1 MISREILS
9 LPGAGAWRSFLI
21 AVLRTVSAALEILLV
36 CWALRVCAGAG
47 TGLGAGSGAQE
58 DIGAGTGTGPAALR
72 TFAIGAVCL
81 ILGDIA
87 LRLAAAWLASRLEQ
101 RVGTALGAQIT
112 QAALSAEGR
121 TAQETAAANSS
132 VARLATEGV
141 SSVAGYLTG
150 YLPCFF
156 QTLLMIPVTLAILV
170 PIAGWAAAVVCAGMV
185 VLPMAAMASRK
196 KDITTQMRQL
206 GLYENVGDEF
216 SEALEGM
223 PDLTVFRADGRVAAR
238 LRTKSE
244 GFRAATMDVLS
255 GQLTSLIAADAVI
268 ALSVIGAVTL
278 AATTGPAAGRLM
290 AALTVAVVAV
300 RLFAPERQLV
310 YLSHSAA
317 VAMRQGREISAVV
330 ASERSDSTTSSAG
343 TPSQPTEPVTG
354 GAHGAHSTE
363 KGPDDGA
370 GQDGTRTYSADDA
383 PLVRATG
390 LSFVYPNGHRALDGL
405 TFAFPAHGVI
415 AVTGASGSGKS
426 TLVRL
431 LVGEEHR
438 YDGSLLLDGEEAA
451 DIERAQIIPRLSLVR
466 GTDRP
471 LAGTIRSNLDLAEQG
486 IDDEAMIDA
495 LSQVGLWEEI
505 RTDGG
510 LDRPVAPGGSNLSG
524 GQRQRLAIARVLL
537 RHTGIC
543 VFDEATSAVD
553 QRHDAQIARLMRRL
567 GRDRLVIT
575 VTHRLASVRG
585 ADRIVVLD
593 HGRLVQEGTFGA
605 LATEDGP
612 FARQWREQSRF
623 EVTETGGQTD
633 SRMDDGTDGHAG
645 NRPADQ
651 AGVGTVT
658 FTGATDG
665 SRTGDPT
672 IHITRK
678 EQKQGHETR
687 QHPDSRPG
695 IRTHECGNNA
705 RTRNNDG
712 RHRTPLPVRMA
723 RLVGPLAPVE
733 IRAIICGALEHLLS
747 LGAVMCAAVGLVN
760 INGSVVGSGAAGWLI
775 VGAAMLLVRGIFSYL
790 EQYSNHQMAFS
801 TLRDIRSTVFD
812 HMRLLS
818 PAKLTGK
825 GRGNLVTVLTNDIE
839 LLEIFYAHTL
849 SPLAIAVICA
859 LTVTGLVGTLSPRLG
874 FVAFLAFMAVGAVI
888 PLVFARPTAVQ
899 AERQRAVQGWV
910 RSRLLEALDCKD
922 EIVALG
928 AAPAVSRRLEGEEK
942 EMGGARFRA
951 GLLTQADLI
960 AADAVMLVS
969 LLVFTVQAALCAGI
983 GVTGG
988 AGAAGSIST
997 GAALVA
1003 LAGFATAFPPLLSV
1017 ARLGSGLQ
1025 PTIAAAHRVFGLLDE
1040 EPAVRPV
1047 PDGKGI
1053 RLEDDPSRTLTA
1065 SHVRFAYPSDRQHA
1079 QTGADTAETGQA
1091 QSGQTQA
1098 RPEETGKTLETEHN
1112 DQQVLRDITLSVGPG
1127 QIVAIH
1133 GPNGAGKTTLLDVL
1147 LRFRE
1152 RTGGDLTIDGHP
1164 VEQIETSGLR
1174 RAETLV
1180 GQDPYIFSDTLAGN
1194 IRLGKAS
1201 ASREEVE
1208 RAASAACLDEVVDE
1222 LPGGLDHVLVR
1233 HGEELSQG
1241 QRQRVAVARA
1251 FLSDAPIVLLDEPT
1265 SNMDGLLE
1273 GRVLA
1278 ALVDHRGA
1286 DGVRP
1291 ATVIVTHHE
1300 AVLRRVAAMPGG
1312 RVYRLE
1318 GGRLVAE

>member
-21 AVLRTVSAALEILLV
+21 AVLRTVSAALEVLLV
-36 CWALRVCAGAG
+36 CWALWVCAGAG
-47 TGLGAGSGAQE
+47 TGLDTGSGLRA
-58 DIGAGTGTGPAALR
+58 GLGSGTGTGPAALR

-87 LRLAAAWLASRLEQ
+87 LRLVAAWLASQLEQ
-101 RVGTALGAQIT
+101 RVGTGLGAQIT
-112 QAALSAEGR
+112 RAALSPANGR
-121 TAQETAAANSS
+121 TAQETATANSS
-132 VARLATEGV
+132 VARLATEGA

-156 QTLLMIPVTLAILV
+156 QTLLMIPVTLVILV
-170 PIAGWAAAVVCAGMV
+170 PIAGWAAAAVCAGMV

-223 PDLTVFRADGRVAAR
+223 PDLTVFRADGRVAAG
-238 LRTKSE
+238 LRKKSE

-268 ALSVIGAVTL
+268 ALSVIGAVAL

-330 ASERSDSTTSSAG
+330 TAGAHETTSGQA
-343 TPSQPTEPVTG
+343 TG
-354 GAHGAHSTE
+354 RQTAHD
-363 KGPDDGA
+363 PIDP
-370 GQDGTRTYSADDA
+370 ADAA
-383 PLVRATG
+383 PLVRAAG
-390 LSFVYPNGHRALDGL
+390 LGFAYPNGHRALDGL

-431 LVGEEHR
+431 LAGEEHS
-438 YDGSLLLDGEEAA
+438 YDGSLLIGGEAA
-451 DIERAQIIPRLSLVR
+451 AGIERARIIPRLSLVR

-471 LAGTIRSNLDLAEQG
+471 LAGTIRSNLDPAERG

-505 RTDGG
+505 RSEGG

-585 ADRIVVLD
+585 ADRILVLD
-593 HGRLVQEGTFGA
+593 RGRLVQEGTFDA
-605 LATEDGP
+605 LVAEDGP

-623 EVTETGGQTD
+623 EVTETGDHQGNQTGD
-633 SRMDDGTDGHAG
+633 RTATRTAAAETTSDAT
-645 NRPADQ
+645 
-651 AGVGTVT
+651 
-658 FTGATDG
+658 ATDG
-665 SRTGDPT
+665 GRTGDPT
-672 IHITRK
+672 VGTAYK
-678 EQKQGHETR
+678 EQRSGKRE
-687 QHPDSRPG
+687 S
-695 IRTHECGNNA
+695 
-705 RTRNNDG
+705 
-712 RHRTPLPVRMA
+712 RTPLAVRMA
-723 RLVGPLAPVE
+723 RLVGPLASVE
-733 IRAIICGALEHLLS
+733 VRAIVCGALEHLLS
-747 LGAVMCAAVGLVN
+747 LGAVMCAAVGL
-760 INGSVVGSGAAGWLI
+760 IGASAGWL
-775 VGAAMLLVRGIFSYL
+775 VAGAVMLLVRGVFSYL

-859 LTVTGLVGTLSPRLG
+859 LTATGLVGALSPRLG
-874 FVAFLAFMAVGAVI
+874 LVAFLAFVAVGVVV
-888 PLVFARPTAVQ
+888 PLVFARPTAAQ
-899 AERQRAVQGWV
+899 AEKQRAAQGRV
-910 RSRLLEALDCKD
+910 RSRLLEALDCRD

-942 EMGGARFRA
+942 EMGRARFRA
-951 GLLTQADLI
+951 GLLTQADSI

-969 LLVFTVQAALCAGI
+969 VLVFTVQAVLC
-983 GVTGG
+983 

-1047 PDGKGI
+1047 PDGTGI
-1053 RLEDDPSRTLTA
+1053 RLDGNPSRTLTA
-1065 SHVRFAYPSDRQHA
+1065 SHVRFAYPPAGSA
-1079 QTGADTAETGQA
+1079 
-1091 QSGQTQA
+1091 
-1098 RPEETGKTLETEHN
+1098 P
-1112 DQQVLRDITLSVGPG
+1112 VLRDISLTVGPG

-1152 RTGGDLTIDGHP
+1152 RTGGVLTIDGRP
-1164 VEQIETSGLR
+1164 LERVETSGLR

-1208 RAASAACLDEVVDE
+1208 RAAHAACLDEVVDG

-1300 AVLRRVAAMPGG
+1300 AVLRRVAALPGG
-1312 RVYRLE
+1312 HVYRLE

>member
-47 TGLGAGSGAQE
+47 TGAGSVARVRT
-58 DIGAGTGTGPAALR
+58 DPASLR
-72 TFAIGAVCL
+72 TFAIGAACL

-101 RVGTALGAQIT
+101 RVGTALGTQIT
-112 QAALSAEGR
+112 RAALSAEGR
-121 TAQETAAANSS
+121 TAQETATANSS

-170 PIAGWAAAVVCAGMV
+170 PIAGWAAADVCAGMV
-185 VLPMAAMASRK
+185 ALPMAAMASRK

-268 ALSVIGAVTL
+268 ALSVIGAVAL

-330 ASERSDSTTSSAG
+330 TA
-343 TPSQPTEPVTG
+343 
-354 GAHGAHSTE
+354 GAHGTTS
-363 KGPDDGA
+363 
-370 GQDGTRTYSADDA
+370 GQATGRQTACHDPIDHADDE
-383 PLVRATG
+383 PLIRAASLG
-390 LSFVYPNGHRALDGL
+390 FAYPNGHQALDGL

-431 LVGEEHR
+431 LAGEEHQ
-438 YDGSLLLDGEEAA
+438 YDGSLLIDDEEAA
-451 DIERAQIIPRLSLVR
+451 GIERARIIPRLSLVR

-486 IDDEAMIDA
+486 IGNEAMIDA

-505 RTDGG
+505 RSEGG

-524 GQRQRLAIARVLL
+524 GQRQRLAIARTLL

-543 VFDEATSAVD
+543 VFDEAKSAVD

-585 ADRIVVLD
+585 ADRILVLD
-593 HGRLVQEGTFGA
+593 HGRLVQEGTFGT
-605 LATEDGP
+605 LAAEDGP

-623 EVTETGGQTD
+623 EVTETDDRPD
-633 SRMDDGTDGHAG
+633 SRTDGGANVGTDDRAG
-645 NRPADQ
+645 DRPADR

-658 FTGATDG
+658 GTGATDG
-665 SRTGDPT
+665 SRTGDPAV
-672 IHITRK
+672 R
-678 EQKQGHETR
+678 R
-687 QHPDSRPG
+687 D
-695 IRTHECGNNA
+695 
-705 RTRNNDG
+705 
-712 RHRTPLPVRMA
+712 HRTPLPVRMA

-733 IRAIICGALEHLLS
+733 IRAIICGTLEHLLS
-747 LGAVMCAAVGLVN
+747 LWAVMCAVVGLVN
-760 INGSVVGSGAAGWLI
+760 INGSVVGSGMAGWL
-775 VGAAMLLVRGIFSYL
+775 VAGAVMLLVRGIFSYL

-849 SPLAIAVICA
+849 SPLAIAAVCA
-859 LTVTGLVGTLSPRLG
+859 LTATGLVGGLSPRLG
-874 FVAFLAFMAVGAVI
+874 LVAFLAFMAVGVI
-888 PLVFARPTAVQ
+888 VPLVFARPTAAQ
-899 AERQRAVQGWV
+899 AERQRAVQGRV
-910 RSRLLEALDCKD
+910 RSRLLEALDCRD

-942 EMGGARFRA
+942 EMGRARFRA
-951 GLLTQADLI
+951 GLLTQADSI
-960 AADAVMLVS
+960 AADAVMLVFV
-969 LLVFTVQAALCAGI
+969 LVFTVQAALCAGI
-983 GVTGG
+983 GGAGG
-988 AGAAGSIST
+988 TGAAGSIST

-1003 LAGFATAFPPLLSV
+1003 LTGFATAFPPLLSV

-1053 RLEDDPSRTLTA
+1053 RLGDNPSRTLAA
-1065 SHVRFAYPSDRQHA
+1065 SHVRFAYPPAGS
-1079 QTGADTAETGQA
+1079 E
-1091 QSGQTQA
+1091 
-1098 RPEETGKTLETEHN
+1098 P
-1112 DQQVLRDITLSVGPG
+1112 VLRDIALSVGPG

-1164 VEQIETSGLR
+1164 VERVETSGLR
-1174 RAETLV
+1174 QAETLV

-1201 ASREEVE
+1201 ASRVEVE

-1222 LPGGLDHVLVR
+1222 LPGGLDQVLVR
-1233 HGEELSQG
+1233 AGEELSQG

-1265 SNMDGLLE
+1265 SNYGW
-1273 GRVLA
+1273 LA
-1278 ALVDHRGA
+1278 
-1286 DGVRP
+1286 
-1291 ATVIVTHHE
+1291 
-1300 AVLRRVAAMPGG
+1300 
-1312 RVYRLE
+1312 
-1318 GGRLVAE
+1318 